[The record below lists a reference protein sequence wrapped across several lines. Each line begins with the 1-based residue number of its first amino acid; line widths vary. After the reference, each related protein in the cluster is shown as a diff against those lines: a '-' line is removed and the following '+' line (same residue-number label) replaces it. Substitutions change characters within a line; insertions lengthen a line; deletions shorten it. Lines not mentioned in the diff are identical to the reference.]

1 MRGIIL
7 AGGAGSRLHP
17 ATKAIS
23 KQLLPIYDKPMVYY
37 PLSVLLLA
45 GIREVLLIST
55 PHDLP
60 LFERLLGDGRGF
72 GISLSYAEQATPGGL
87 AEAFLIGRS
96 FLDGEPACL
105 VLGDNIFHGHQ
116 LSATLQAEVAAL
128 GPSGPPERGEPGPSG
143 PPERGEP
150 GPSGPAAQQELGLAT
165 GARHG
170 CTLFGYTVADPQRYG
185 VAEVDDEGRILGIEE
200 KPAVPRSRL
209 AVTGVYMYDGSVC
222 DRAVALRPSPRGE
235 LEITDLNLSYVAEG
249 AARMVGLGR
258 GMAWLDT
265 GTHDSLLDAATY
277 VQVLEQRQG
286 ELIAC
291 LEEIAFR
298 QGWLGAEE
306 LAVLAAEMGRSHYG
320 DHLRRLAA
328 GAAPVA

>member
-1 MRGIIL
+1 MRGIVL
-7 AGGAGSRLHP
+7 AGGAGTRLHP
-17 ATKAIS
+17 ATRAIS
-23 KQLLPIYDKPMVYY
+23 KQLLPVYDKPMVYY

-60 LFERLLGDGRGF
+60 LFERLLGDGSAF
-72 GISLSYAEQATPGGL
+72 GISLSYAEQAEPRGL
-87 AEAFLIGRS
+87 AEAFLIGRG
-96 FLDGEPACL
+96 FLGGAPACL

-116 LSATLQAEVAAL
+116 LSATLQREVAAL
-128 GPSGPPERGEPGPSG
+128 APGSGGS
-143 PPERGEP
+143 
-150 GPSGPAAQQELGLAT
+150 
-165 GARHG
+165 HG

-185 VAEVDDEGRILGIEE
+185 VAEVDADGRILGIEE
-200 KPAVPRSRL
+200 KPAAPRSRT
-209 AVTGVYMYDGSVC
+209 AVTGVYMYDGTAS
-222 DRAVALRPSPRGE
+222 DRAAGLHPSPRHE
-235 LEITDLNLSYVAEG
+235 LEITDLNLTYVADG
-249 AARMVGLGR
+249 IARLVGLGR

-286 ELIAC
+286 EQIAC

-298 QGWLGAEE
+298 QGWLGADE
-306 LAVLAAEMGRSHYG
+306 LGRLAAAMGGSRYG

-328 GAAPVA
+328 AASPVA

>member
-7 AGGAGSRLHP
+7 AGGSGSRLHP

-23 KQLLPIYDKPMVYY
+23 KQLLAVYDKPMVYY

-45 GIREVLLIST
+45 GIRDVLLIST

-60 LFERLLGDGRGF
+60 LFERLLGDGSGF
-72 GISLSYAEQATPGGL
+72 GISLSYAEQPTPGGL
-87 AEAFLIGRS
+87 AQAFLIGRS
-96 FLDGEPACL
+96 FLDGEPGCL
-105 VLGDNIFHGHQ
+105 VLGDNIFHGHR
-116 LSATLQAEVAAL
+116 LSTTLQAEVAAL
-128 GPSGPPERGEPGPSG
+128 DPSS
-143 PPERGEP
+143 
-150 GPSGPAAQQELGLAT
+150 AAG
-165 GARHG
+165 HG

-185 VAEVDDEGRILGIEE
+185 VAEVDDEGRILTIEE

-209 AVTGVYMYDGSVC
+209 AVTGVYMYDATVC
-222 DRAVALRPSPRGE
+222 ERAAALRPSPRGE

-249 AARMVGLGR
+249 TARLVGLGR

-298 QGWLGAEE
+298 QGWLGVEE
-306 LAVLAAEMGRSHYG
+306 LSRLAAEMGRSRYG
-320 DHLRRLAA
+320 DHLRRVAA
-328 GAAPVA
+328 GVAPVV